1 MNINLGNS
9 QATQNYA
16 AYVQPMMLSRTAG
29 SAPVQDIAAGETRLT
44 LNINGKIQITGL
56 PE

>member
-1 MNINLGNS
+1 MYLIYHLANL
-9 QATQNYA
+9 
-16 AYVQPMMLSRTAG
+16 PMMLSRTAG